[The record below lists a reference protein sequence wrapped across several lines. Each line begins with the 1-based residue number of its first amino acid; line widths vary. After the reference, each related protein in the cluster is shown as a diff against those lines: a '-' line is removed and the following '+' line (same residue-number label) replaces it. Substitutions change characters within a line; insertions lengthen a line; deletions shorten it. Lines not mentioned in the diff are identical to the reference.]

1 MLSIGEIPSVY
12 MPSREVRQWRGM
24 ILHRKK
30 IAIIAVCR
38 KLLCIMRAM
47 LRDNEKFN
55 EGLAGRIC
63 GDGKQLENVA

>member
-1 MLSIGEIPSVY
+1 MIRKSKALKAFYE
-12 MPSREVRQWRGM
+12 RVRNGQNN
-24 ILHRKK
+24 RKK

-63 GDGKQLENVA
+63 GEGKELENVA